1 MTKEQAIEL
10 LRFTKVYVK
19 DKSKEIQQKAFKLG
33 FKWMYSGA
41 DEAKMLNHLDAPFII
56 FYTRAMEPCRDVEY
70 FNFDDSKE
78 ITAEEILAI
87 TIEDELKP
95 THRPF
100 KNAEE
105 CWNEMLKHQPFG
117 WVKHIST
124 GDVLNIRRLTNLDII
139 TTCTT
144 KYTAA
149 LREVTFADGEPFGIK
164 EE

>member
-1 MTKEQAIEL
+1 MTREQAIDF

-19 DKSKEIQQKAFKLG
+19 DKSKEIQLKAFELG
-33 FKWMYSGA
+33 FKWLYS
-41 DEAKMLNHLDAPFII
+41 DKETSKMLNHLDAPFII
-56 FYTRAMEPCRDVEY
+56 FYTGAMVPCCDVEY

-87 TIEDELKP
+87 TIEEEPKP

-105 CWNEMLKHQPFG
+105 CWNEMLRHLPFG

-124 GDVLNIRRLTNLDII
+124 GDALNIRRLTDLDII

-144 KYTAA
+144 KYVNAF
-149 LREVTFADGEPFGIK
+149 REITFADGEPFGIK